1 MQSAEGNVWKL
12 SYAELARLCEEIA
25 HNPKTMDLH
34 IRDEAMRIHNG
45 WKDASSIN
53 PHEEGAKERQA
64 SMLLALRKRTIEL
77 VVKTGQ
83 ALS

>member
-1 MQSAEGNVWKL
+1 MHSAEGNVWKL
-12 SYAELARLCEEIA
+12 SYAELAHLCEEIA
-25 HNPKTMDLH
+25 HNPKNHDQH
-34 IRDEAMRIHNG
+34 IRDEAMRIHHG
-45 WKDASSIN
+45 WNDASSIN
-53 PHEEGAKERQA
+53 THEEGARERQV